1 MRVNPT
7 MASPGDL
14 PKGKD
19 KNPARYVRGGAVL
32 SPKREGATPPPVF
45 SHLKSKDTYI
55 PGMGEVRVPVRPG
68 ADNHLQIK
76 SVGFRT

>member
-19 KNPARYVRGGAVL
+19 KNPARYVRGGAHVN
-32 SPKREGATPPPVF
+32 PKLPGQVEAPKLNLWTQPTWVPP
-45 SHLKSKDTYI
+45 KAA
-55 PGMGEVRVPVRPG
+55 PVRPG
-68 ADNHLQIK
+68 ADNHLKIK